1 MNNEIK
7 ELFLKKK
14 KKEDIKIE
22 NNLFS
27 SFEECSFRSNTLQ
40 PNFNI
45 TKGRIN
51 QIEFNNH
58 YDTNSSKNTNKN
70 NDSDISKNL
79 NPNKKGFKKIKD
91 KNELNNELINKYKKI
106 VNKNKEKEYTNLK
119 NKINEKENFSNTCNS
134 FFKRNVDNFI
144 NNYLK
149 NKFFV
154 NENINTLNY
163 NMENN
168 NYKLKNIT
176 VNKNGSLSNLTKSE
190 INVKKYI
197 NVNRIEALKMKHNNF
212 ISRVKDM
219 LNNKQELIKNNSFC
233 KRYTVNNNILNPNKK
248 KTVRKS
254 INYNSNDCNYKSLNE
269 TIIIK
274 NNNKKANITLRK
286 RNYQNNNNYIH
297 LKTSDEEKTNLKY
310 INNQQKSSFRKNI
323 PKNSIDL
330 MNINSS
336 ERIIK
341 DKNSNKQK
349 NNKLNYMTTSPTL
362 YNINETFYPF
372 NKNYINSPF
381 NENLSFSYK
390 SLKGKINKLIRKEN
404 KYKTLNLDNNNEEIF
419 KLNQIYTNTNSSN
432 KKVNIFKKKSNSKE
446 RKNKS
451 INEDKYNSFNKSPI
465 IDNSFNYFSKI
476 TNKNDSTPYI
486 ISHID
491 ITSNAISAERKKEKN
506 IKKNF
511 FEEIELNNKNSKIYK
526 NQKIN
531 NNIIINENKNTNN
544 ILNNKNEKNKIEDV
558 KSKSNRNKKC
568 FKKPIKIVLQSKQ
581 TMKKEKNNLINDKNK
596 TSCNFFN
603 NKKDINYGP
612 LKKIPKL
619 LREKHFSDFDTS
631 FLDKTQK
638 LNTKLINSRIIYNKI
653 NNNNKT
659 KKENKMKLN
668 KKIHDNQFNS
678 NNIKKPF
685 FLTSAR
691 QNNYL
696 SNNNVKN
703 GKIQEN
709 IKQMKSFINSIEKI
723 IDFCGS
729 NRENHPKAKKY
740 LETYNT
746 AKSGDSSKNDKK
758 KNSKF
763 KKNCETFGNLNISKL
778 KLRPIKKNCFI
789 QKYYNYAS
797 KKEISKNCFISKLIY
812 KKELELEQINMDKI
826 NGGIS
831 PFISNIINS
840 SIENSKIQSKGDIIN
855 KSNSFINKYK
865 KLNLNIKS
873 NPHLKINKNN
883 IKNQLNINTT
893 SLLEYKDLNK
903 KIKFNEQN
911 ENSILYNEEESEVTF
926 GRKEQLMSNHKSIS
940 NQKTKYLKVYDLKNN
955 ENINY
960 INNNTFCYYNNEFDN
975 EYNNKDYAFDEESFV
990 NGEINYF
997 NNTFNPNNQKFNT
1010 NDGAEIKS
1018 ITNNIFNNNNI
1029 ILFSPK
1035 RKQIYFK
1042 YKEKAF
1048 IIVSN
1053 IILNHRI
1060 MVYEDLKKYFILQKN
1075 KNKKNE
1081 FVIYTKKRLKDNGGK
1096 LYETAST
1103 ESSKNQYFFT
1113 EKEYNNDLL
1122 INNNEKSFFEKKK
1135 NNYIKKLKIRTRSS
1149 DFIIFDKNDKSVIKK
1164 IEINLKDINN
1174 KKYSHALNT
1183 SLNTPRNRQDEKNI
1197 ISPHFI
1203 DNKKINI
1210 KMENINNNK
1219 HGIKN
1224 NNNIEKIII
1233 NLKNFDC
1240 TPKFFQ
1246 NKPKYIEDI
1255 KFNNKNENKKKFTM
1269 EEILYIGSSNS
1280 YCYKENLLTNNFISH
1295 CEEMLKNVEI
1305 LGMDELDKNKAYF
1318 RDIHNQ
1324 NKYEILSLLNKITS
1338 LNYDIIF
1345 DKLNYLI
1352 IKDNN
1357 NQYIFIKL
1365 ILNKVVKE
1373 KKYISLYADLCF
1385 NLYKNILKRV
1395 NNEVNDYNK
1404 FLNQNLGFDN
1414 DLKNI
1419 LNNECKLKFNVFI
1432 NEIKLNDIKSNI
1444 KDIKREIFYFFDFVL
1459 DLIKLKLLLF
1469 ENIIFYLEILYK
1481 DYINNNNGN
1490 NISILYLELILYLLD
1505 RTIEKLRNIYNI
1517 KNRDIFKK
1525 LIEEKIIIFFEK
1537 SEFPLPEYHLKYK
1550 IMNLKDKLKIFI
1562 ENNYSIESNTEKN
1575 LYSKEEL
1582 YFFDKNT
1589 NEIINNIF
1597 INSKREENIKLLLF
1611 NDLQKY
1617 IKEKNE
1623 KMYNLDIVNNY
1634 NWIIIDELIF
1644 DIHLSISALISSF
1657 IEICKEKKIDD
1668 KNSEYEYFN
1677 IVLNYFIQYM
1687 SNNIYCNKEK
1697 VLDIFSKIWLKIE
1710 EYISNELFIEKLG
1723 YIFFLLLNKN
1733 LISINNINYFINEN
1747 KKAKKIIIKVFH
1759 DALIFDKEKY
1769 NENIKILQKTK
1780 FFINN
1785 KNIFNMEKKLI
1796 SIE

>member
-51 QIEFNNH
+51 QIEFNNY
-58 YDTNSSKNTNKN
+58 YDSNSSKNTNKN
-70 NDSDISKNL
+70 NDNDNSKNL
-79 NPNKKGFKKIKD
+79 NANKKGFKKIKD
-91 KNELNNELINKYKKI
+91 KNELNNKLINKYKKI

-154 NENINTLNY
+154 NENINTLNF
-163 NMENN
+163 NVENN
-168 NYKLKNIT
+168 NYKIKNIT
-176 VNKNGSLSNLTKSE
+176 VNKNGSLSNLTKNE

-219 LNNKQELIKNNSFC
+219 FNNKQELIKNNSFC

-341 DKNSNKQK
+341 YKNSNKQK
-349 NNKLNYMTTSPTL
+349 NNNLNYMTTSPTL

-372 NKNYINSPF
+372 KKNYINSPF

-638 LNTKLINSRIIYNKI
+638 LNTKLINSRIMYNKI

-696 SNNNVKN
+696 SNN
-703 GKIQEN
+703 KI
-709 IKQMKSFINSIEKI
+709 S
-723 IDFCGS
+723 
-729 NRENHPKAKKY
+729 
-740 LETYNT
+740 
-746 AKSGDSSKNDKK
+746 
-758 KNSKF
+758 
-763 KKNCETFGNLNISKL
+763 L
-778 KLRPIKKNCFI
+778 K
-789 QKYYNYAS
+789 
-797 KKEISKNCFISKLIY
+797 
-812 KKELELEQINMDKI
+812 
-826 NGGIS
+826 
-831 PFISNIINS
+831 
-840 SIENSKIQSKGDIIN
+840 
-855 KSNSFINKYK
+855 
-865 KLNLNIKS
+865 
-873 NPHLKINKNN
+873 
-883 IKNQLNINTT
+883 
-893 SLLEYKDLNK
+893 
-903 KIKFNEQN
+903 
-911 ENSILYNEEESEVTF
+911 
-926 GRKEQLMSNHKSIS
+926 
-940 NQKTKYLKVYDLKNN
+940 
-955 ENINY
+955 
-960 INNNTFCYYNNEFDN
+960 
-975 EYNNKDYAFDEESFV
+975 
-990 NGEINYF
+990 
-997 NNTFNPNNQKFNT
+997 
-1010 NDGAEIKS
+1010 
-1018 ITNNIFNNNNI
+1018 
-1029 ILFSPK
+1029 
-1035 RKQIYFK
+1035 
-1042 YKEKAF
+1042 
-1048 IIVSN
+1048 
-1053 IILNHRI
+1053 
-1060 MVYEDLKKYFILQKN
+1060 
-1075 KNKKNE
+1075 
-1081 FVIYTKKRLKDNGGK
+1081 YTK
-1096 LYETAST
+1096 
-1103 ESSKNQYFFT
+1103 
-1113 EKEYNNDLL
+1113 
-1122 INNNEKSFFEKKK
+1122 
-1135 NNYIKKLKIRTRSS
+1135 
-1149 DFIIFDKNDKSVIKK
+1149 
-1164 IEINLKDINN
+1164 
-1174 KKYSHALNT
+1174 
-1183 SLNTPRNRQDEKNI
+1183 
-1197 ISPHFI
+1197 
-1203 DNKKINI
+1203 
-1210 KMENINNNK
+1210 
-1219 HGIKN
+1219 
-1224 NNNIEKIII
+1224 
-1233 NLKNFDC
+1233 
-1240 TPKFFQ
+1240 
-1246 NKPKYIEDI
+1246 
-1255 KFNNKNENKKKFTM
+1255 
-1269 EEILYIGSSNS
+1269 
-1280 YCYKENLLTNNFISH
+1280 
-1295 CEEMLKNVEI
+1295 
-1305 LGMDELDKNKAYF
+1305 
-1318 RDIHNQ
+1318 
-1324 NKYEILSLLNKITS
+1324 
-1338 LNYDIIF
+1338 
-1345 DKLNYLI
+1345 
-1352 IKDNN
+1352 
-1357 NQYIFIKL
+1357 
-1365 ILNKVVKE
+1365 
-1373 KKYISLYADLCF
+1373 
-1385 NLYKNILKRV
+1385 
-1395 NNEVNDYNK
+1395 
-1404 FLNQNLGFDN
+1404 
-1414 DLKNI
+1414 
-1419 LNNECKLKFNVFI
+1419 
-1432 NEIKLNDIKSNI
+1432 
-1444 KDIKREIFYFFDFVL
+1444 
-1459 DLIKLKLLLF
+1459 
-1469 ENIIFYLEILYK
+1469 
-1481 DYINNNNGN
+1481 
-1490 NISILYLELILYLLD
+1490 
-1505 RTIEKLRNIYNI
+1505 NIY
-1517 KNRDIFKK
+1517 
-1525 LIEEKIIIFFEK
+1525 
-1537 SEFPLPEYHLKYK
+1537 PH
-1550 IMNLKDKLKIFI
+1550 
-1562 ENNYSIESNTEKN
+1562 
-1575 LYSKEEL
+1575 
-1582 YFFDKNT
+1582 
-1589 NEIINNIF
+1589 
-1597 INSKREENIKLLLF
+1597 
-1611 NDLQKY
+1611 
-1617 IKEKNE
+1617 
-1623 KMYNLDIVNNY
+1623 
-1634 NWIIIDELIF
+1634 
-1644 DIHLSISALISSF
+1644 
-1657 IEICKEKKIDD
+1657 
-1668 KNSEYEYFN
+1668 
-1677 IVLNYFIQYM
+1677 
-1687 SNNIYCNKEK
+1687 
-1697 VLDIFSKIWLKIE
+1697 
-1710 EYISNELFIEKLG
+1710 
-1723 YIFFLLLNKN
+1723 
-1733 LISINNINYFINEN
+1733 
-1747 KKAKKIIIKVFH
+1747 
-1759 DALIFDKEKY
+1759 
-1769 NENIKILQKTK
+1769 
-1780 FFINN
+1780 
-1785 KNIFNMEKKLI
+1785 
-1796 SIE
+1796 